1 MSKTQD
7 AVAES
12 PQAVK
17 KEGGAAEAESVYSVD
32 ELTRAAETLGA
43 TPDIVKTAL
52 RMEGV
57 TETTVSEAKRIVAKF
72 KKKEVQ

>member
-1 MSKTQD
+1 MSKATD
-7 AVAES
+7 AAVEI
-12 PQAVK
+12 PQAGK

-32 ELTRAAETLGA
+32 EL

-72 KKKEVQ
+72 KKREVR

>member
-1 MSKTQD
+1 MGKTTD
-7 AVAES
+7 APVES

-17 KEGGAAEAESVYSVD
+17 KEGVAAEAESVYSVD
-32 ELTRAAETLGA
+32 ELTKAAGTLGA
-43 TPDIVKTAL
+43 MPDIVKTAL

-72 KKKEVQ
+72 KKKEVR